1 VLRRLWFNPR
11 LTVVSESP
19 RLLQGFDALFS
30 DVHGQIFFSLQSPVY
45 QMTFFGWY
53 WGLNL
58 GPCAYEAGA

>member
-1 VLRRLWFNPR
+1 
-11 LTVVSESP
+11 VVSESP